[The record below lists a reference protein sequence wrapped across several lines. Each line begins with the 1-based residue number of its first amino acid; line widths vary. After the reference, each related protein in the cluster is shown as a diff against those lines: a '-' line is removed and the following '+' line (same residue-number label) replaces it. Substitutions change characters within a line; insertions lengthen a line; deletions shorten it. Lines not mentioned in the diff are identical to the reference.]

1 MEAKMIEIKPMG
13 IKNRDYVVLGINNK
27 PINPELPL
35 WQQEDNNKTG
45 KITLRPVAFLLNQPD
60 TAALLVTVRILSR
73 HFDEDVFLEGLYGAN
88 NLRLFYGLPIEKNKE
103 NKEVVFRVHCLY
115 TPEGFFKM
123 TGKGLFWRIT
133 RTHTGE
139 FKELG
144 GVDMEI
150 YWLYGDPYDYF
161 PKGIPLETLREIAR
175 ACKFNRR
182 IKHSQFDHEKR
193 SIKPEGPSQGI
204 SVKQWVVEQVVNHCF
219 GRNPPRFDIW
229 RGFSR
234 FTISSSQYAK
244 TLLINQYLNSK
255 NDSNALCNCTDQA
268 GVLQYFLKV
277 IGIEEVMVYPL
288 DRFGYLKEIQLVGR
302 GVCNNP
308 YYGTAEGCA
317 REQPVVENCKEQ
329 TFFENHFFC
338 VLKINDEWRVL
349 DSCIGPYTGED
360 NKDKYLEK
368 TREEDKWPKNDRTKV
383 ARPDHIILPGEPVPR
398 GPGGVPR
405 GISFTINQLSERGVT
420 LQPKSAPKGAPRF
433 LVRKWPDIARLRIP
447 HKEGWKLLFK
457 EIVPGKTRVLKTW
470 KLVKGKSTITI
481 HLYISHIDPRPR
493 PLNQPGEWMSWEPQ
507 AKSKG
512 TTDTSREATKMAG
525 EFHQEKNHN
534 FKIHAYFQDI
544 ASADEKFIKQLKARL
559 KQLVTG
565 ENDGIY
571 QLVTSQG
578 GIRDIKPEHDLPA
591 VRSITCSNNRPQKGK
606 KITVTIPVEPDVYYD
621 FYIEGK
627 GLKHIHEYE
636 SKNEKGRVKCLDFIA
651 RQADEKKSVNQL
663 VILAVH
669 EKKLLLNSKTF
680 EIKVTS

>member
-1 MEAKMIEIKPMG
+1 MDAKMIEIKSMG

-35 WQQEDNNKTG
+35 WQQTG
-45 KITLRPVAFLLNQPD
+45 KRDTEEPTLRPVAFLLNQPQP
-60 TAALLVTVRILSR
+60 AALLVTVRILSL
-73 HFDEDVFLEGLYGAN
+73 HIDEDFFLEGLYGTN

-103 NKEVVFRVHCLY
+103 NKEVVFRVHSLY

-123 TGKGLFWRIT
+123 TGKGLFWRIS
-133 RTHTGE
+133 RSGTGE

-144 GVDMEI
+144 SVDLEI

-175 ACKFNRR
+175 VCQFNRR
-182 IKHSQFDHEKR
+182 IKHNQFDHEKQA
-193 SIKPEGPSQGI
+193 IKLNGLPPGI
-204 SVKQWVVEQVVNHCF
+204 PAKQWVVQQVVNHCF
-219 GRNPPRFDIW
+219 TRNPPRFDTW
-229 RGFSR
+229 RGCSR
-234 FTISSSQYAK
+234 FTISGSQYAK

-277 IGIEEVMVYPL
+277 IGIDEVMVYPL

-302 GVCNNP
+302 GTCNNP
-308 YYGTAEGCA
+308 YYGTAKGCA
-317 REQPVVENCKEQ
+317 REQAVVGNCKEQ

-338 VLKINDEWRVL
+338 VLKINGEWRVL

-360 NKDKYLEK
+360 NKDQYLK
-368 TREEDKWPKNDRTKV
+368 KAREEDKWPKNDRTKV
-383 ARPDHIILPGEPVPR
+383 ASPDHIILPGEPVPKS
-398 GPGGVPR
+398 PKGVPR
-405 GISFTINQLSERGVT
+405 SITFTINQLPEQEVT
-420 LQPKSAPKGAPRF
+420 MQPKSALMGAPRF

-447 HKEGWKLLFK
+447 DKKGWKLLFK
-457 EIVPGKTRVLKTW
+457 EIIPGKTRVLKTW

-481 HLYISHIDPRPR
+481 HLYISHIDPRPQ
-493 PLNQPGEWMSWEPQ
+493 PLNQPGEWMSWQPQ

-512 TTDTSREATKMAG
+512 TTDTPGETTKMAG

-544 ASADEKFIKQLKARL
+544 ASQDEPFIDQLKARL

-565 ENDGIY
+565 ENDGID
-571 QLVTSQG
+571 QLVTSRG

-591 VRSITCSNNRPQKGK
+591 ISSITCSNKSPQKGER
-606 KITVTIPVEPDVYYD
+606 ITVTIPVEPDVYYD

-627 GLKHIHEYE
+627 GLKHIDDYE
-636 SKNEKGRVKCLDFIA
+636 SKNEKGRVKCLDFVS
-651 RQADEKKSVNQL
+651 RQADEKKSGNQL

-669 EKKLLLNSKTF
+669 KKKLMLNSQTF
-680 EIKVTS
+680 DIKVTS